1 MEEMMPPDWR
11 IYKDKRY
18 LYIHVK
24 EIFENPQRDSDK
36 WGVNAA
42 PEAHSLLQLLDCRG
56 VRPSPEVTDFL
67 KRRISQAFVRRT
79 AIIGLPAESLKP
91 KSTPFTAS
99 FLTKN
104 VNLFEEIT
112 PALDWLVK
120 PD

>member
-1 MEEMMPPDWR
+1 MALDWR

-24 EIFENPQRDSDK
+24 EIFEIPQRDSDD

-42 PEAHSLLQLLDCRG
+42 PAAHSILQLLDCRG

-67 KRRISQAFVRRT
+67 KRQIAQEFVRRT
-79 AIIGLPAESLKP
+79 AIVGLPAESLKP
-91 KSTPFTAS
+91 KSTPFAS
-99 FLTKN
+99 SLLTKN
-104 VNLFEEIT
+104 VNQFEEIT